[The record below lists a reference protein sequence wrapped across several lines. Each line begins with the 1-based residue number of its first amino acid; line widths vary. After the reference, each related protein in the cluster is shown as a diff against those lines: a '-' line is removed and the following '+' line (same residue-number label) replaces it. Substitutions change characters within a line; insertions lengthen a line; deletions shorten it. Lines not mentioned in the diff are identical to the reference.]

1 MPFIYCRYQ
10 ICSLT
15 YLTLLTFVIWKYDTG
30 RVPEMLPMLTQAV
43 CRKAPNYNKL
53 VNKVILYLSYSPVSF
68 HDVLKWAE
76 EIFLE
81 TKVGKFTLLD
91 ELH

>member
-1 MPFIYCRYQ
+1 MIQDMYQ
-10 ICSLT
+10 NCYLCSPRD
-15 YLTLLTFVIWKYDTG
+15 YV
-30 RVPEMLPMLTQAV
+30 E
-43 CRKAPNYNKL
+43 KAPNYNQL
-53 VNKVILYLSYSPVSF
+53 VNKVILYLSYSPISF

-91 ELH
+91 ELHRQLT